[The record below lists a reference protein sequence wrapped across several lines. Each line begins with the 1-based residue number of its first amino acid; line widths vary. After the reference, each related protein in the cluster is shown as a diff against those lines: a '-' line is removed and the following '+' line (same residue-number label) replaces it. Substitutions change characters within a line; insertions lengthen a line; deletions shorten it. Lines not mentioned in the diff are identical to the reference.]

1 MNSEFQLASPASLF
15 WWAIVPGSPLRID
28 FSTLGIKHPA
38 MCHHCLS
45 LCSPENVLSSPL
57 LRIPHCPTFVSCEDA
72 GNNRR
77 MSTLTDTLRYNMKG
91 NKGTRHGRVL
101 GSSRH
106 TRPSCDDQRW
116 QPNTAAEAARPGLR
130 SLQTTSPSSLTTR
143 LLIADFC
150 KDVGNTRLLP
160 QASGSLRGL
169 QQSQLRRGGE
179 KAVRASRNLR

>member
-1 MNSEFQLASPASLF
+1 M
-15 WWAIVPGSPLRID
+15 SPLS
-28 FSTLGIKHPA
+28 FPVQ
-38 MCHHCLS
+38 
-45 LCSPENVLSSPL
+45 PENLLSSPL
-57 LRIPHCPTFVSCEDA
+57 LRIPQCPTFVSCEDA

-116 QPNTAAEAARPGLR
+116 QPNTAAEAARPGLL
-130 SLQTTSPSSLTTR
+130 SLQTTSPSSTTR

-169 QQSQLRRGGE
+169 QQSQLRRGRG
-179 KAVRASRNLR
+179 KAVRASKNLR